1 MVGTSAVAYQTS
13 PVDWSAIA
21 AIAALVGALFAG
33 WAVFVQGRG
42 TRRELRNQNLW
53 RLIDRWD
60 ALQGKRLKA
69 AKYIFD
75 NWDDRA
81 NLPGSAYEVLDTLEL
96 LGYLV
101 KTKTLSL
108 DDVWINFSGSAIVW
122 WHVCLPGI
130 EATRAADRTFYEYFA
145 ELVERLQNLEANRL
159 KQPE

>member
-1 MVGTSAVAYQTS
+1 M
-13 PVDWSAIA
+13 
-21 AIAALVGALFAG
+21 
-33 WAVFVQGRG
+33 QGRG
-42 TRRELRNQNLW
+42 TRRQLRIQNLW

-108 DDVWINFSGSAIVW
+108 DDVWINVIGGRSSGGTFVSLESSQTRQPTVLYEYSLSTSSGS
-122 WHVCLPGI
+122 
-130 EATRAADRTFYEYFA
+130 RS
-145 ELVERLQNLEANRL
+145 
-159 KQPE
+159 